1 MVVVSASTDSLGEI
15 LQVRKL
21 TSLRSVGE
29 IRGELAELAGR
40 AGVALRRGR
49 LRGAIQISRYL
60 RRYLGILRWIRLLQL
75 LQRAGQLS
83 EGRKLAAVGL

>member
-40 AGVALRRGR
+40 PRIPLRLGG
-49 LRGAIQISRYL
+49 LRSCLKTCGDSSGYL
-60 RRYLGILRWIRLLQL
+60 LVFSWIRLL
-75 LQRAGQLS
+75 
-83 EGRKLAAVGL
+83 